1 MERRSG
7 KKLVLPPAKAPPPQV
22 PPQSSK
28 PATKAA
34 VPVAEIDYNLD
45 VAFPLVSMFFPTNK
59 LPTLASTVGML
70 RNYNMLRKGTSG
82 KALESNRASR
92 EVAKILVAKWY
103 HDTVPTIDFETL
115 VVRLDKLYQ
124 QVNTGCRDMRRKEG
138 KKRQTVE
145 LYKKLV
151 DDKNKTYDIF
161 EEDKLKRKEKE
172 EEWGVSMGKMEEVY
186 LADMREERKMECG
199 GSVDNVWY
207 QAVMKKRR
215 QKEKEEKNREEMALQ
230 FQFKPIEEI
239 EELFNE
245 EGDLKSSEDSDAV
258 EKSDDENNIIPSDI
272 QEESMGEPDI
282 VDKTK
287 KKKVFRKNVDNEDL
301 MPPKFRH
308 IRISER
314 KVKDDVYKCL
324 ANLSGEGLS
333 LQESVKAVVE
343 VANSCFGRSWKI
355 PAEEDES
362 FNIDTMPHGKNIREM
377 MKMLEA
383 QSLDLLVDMMEQG
396 KAEGRCLTHYTDS
409 STKKHVGTFNAQ
421 GIHIGKDNPFPLPI
435 LAIEGES
442 TEDIAMQTDMAFSLL
457 AAVRGVEESEI
468 YKLVDVHM
476 TDITEHNKGF
486 AQVMAEI
493 YNLEKPAGQLFC
505 SSHTTLGM
513 SRGFNKVVRTVEADM
528 ELEKLVQTFMVDLD
542 VDSKSSSVAGQ
553 ALDMCLKLVAPEY
566 SEKMWNRYKEFTVFL
581 EERGIKSVLFAYK
594 DARFGCLSRAAA
606 VLLYHWTDLRDFL
619 DTFPSINNR
628 LACLVR
634 EVMELPYLVPV
645 FVVWACFGVH
655 LVGLK

>member
-1 MERRSG
+1 VS
-7 KKLVLPPAKAPPPQV
+7 PYN
-22 PPQSSK
+22 
-28 PATKAA
+28 
-34 VPVAEIDYNLD
+34 IDA
-45 VAFPLVSMFFPTNK
+45 AFPVVNMFHPTNK
-59 LPTLASTVGML
+59 LPTLACTVGML
-70 RNYNMLRKGTSG
+70 RYYNNQRKTRKGLDSD
-82 KALESNRASR
+82 RASL

-103 HDTVPTIDFETL
+103 HDTLPTIAIDTL
-115 VVRLDKLYQ
+115 VLRLEKLYK
-124 QVNTGCRDMRRKEG
+124 QVITGCRDMKREDVRK
-138 KKRQTVE
+138 TVE
-145 LYKKLV
+145 IYKKLV
-151 DDKNKTYDIF
+151 DDKDKTYDIF
-161 EEDKLKRKEKE
+161 EEDKEKRKEKE
-172 EEWGVSMGKMEEVY
+172 KEWGVSMGKMEEVY
-186 LADMREERKMECG
+186 LEDMREERKMECG
-199 GSVDNVWY
+199 GSVDPVWY

-215 QKEKEEKNREEMALQ
+215 QKEREEKNKDEMAQQ
-230 FQFKPIEEI
+230 FQFKPMEEI
-239 EELFNE
+239 EGLLDE
-245 EGDLKSSEDSDAV
+245 EGEVKSSDDS
-258 EKSDDENNIIPSDI
+258 EYRDENENSNLEL
-272 QEESMGEPDI
+272 EERVEERAETS
-282 VDKTK
+282 K
-287 KKKVFRKNVDNEDL
+287 KKKVFKKSVDDDDP

-308 IRISER
+308 VRISER

-333 LQESVKAVVE
+333 LQESIKAVVE

-355 PAEEDES
+355 PAEEDGT
-362 FNIDTMPHGKNIREM
+362 FDIDTMPHGKNIREM

-383 QSLDLLVDMMEQG
+383 QSLNLLVDRMEQG

-457 AAVRGVEESEI
+457 AAVRGVEASEI

-486 AQVMAEI
+486 AEVLAEL
-493 YNLEKPAGQLFC
+493 YSLEQPAGQLFC
-505 SSHTTLGM
+505 STHTTLGM

-542 VDSKSSSVAGQ
+542 VDTKSSSVAGQ

-566 SEKMWNRYKEFTVFL
+566 SEKMWNRYKEFIVFL
-581 EERGIKSVLFAYK
+581 EEREVKPVLFAYK

-619 DTFPSINNR
+619 AAFPSINNR

-634 EVMELPYLVPV
+634 EVNPLTSPDLS
-645 FVVWACFGVH
+645 
-655 LVGLK
+655 